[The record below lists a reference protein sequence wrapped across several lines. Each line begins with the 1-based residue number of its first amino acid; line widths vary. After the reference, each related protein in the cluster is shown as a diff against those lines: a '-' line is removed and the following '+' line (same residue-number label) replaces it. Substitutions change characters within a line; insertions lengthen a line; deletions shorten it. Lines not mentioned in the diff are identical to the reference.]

1 MSPCNH
7 ALKFGPKL
15 DEISRLRVKGSSL
28 LDRESFVKISG
39 EKQRLGEFQAQRPQD
54 QQFVKHIAAQDTD
67 RFYFLFLSFF
77 MRLFPE
83 FVVDFVEL
91 GADSP
96 EIIVLALSNRTLKAL
111 SIGFDLEKI

>member
-1 MSPCNH
+1 
-7 ALKFGPKL
+7 
-15 DEISRLRVKGSSL
+15 
-28 LDRESFVKISG
+28 
-39 EKQRLGEFQAQRPQD
+39 
-54 QQFVKHIAAQDTD
+54 
-67 RFYFLFLSFF
+67 